1 MWAISKRKVG
11 NLIDRITESMHLD
24 TKKILTWYSYVLFIA
39 PLLFWAMIALRS
51 GASGQS
57 IRMMIMKQPMIA
69 ISTIVAIVDFILG
82 YYMLLNHKQF
92 LINRQTYRFL
102 MGSQMIAQL
111 FVGNL
116 LCVVLAILGFY
127 RARALK
133 KTQDGVSRVIIAIS
147 LTAAG
152 LLLASFMLILL
163 LEF

>member
-1 MWAISKRKVG
+1 
-11 NLIDRITESMHLD
+11 
-24 TKKILTWYSYVLFIA
+24 
-39 PLLFWAMIALRS
+39 
-51 GASGQS
+51 
-57 IRMMIMKQPMIA
+57 MMIMKQPMIA

-127 RARALK
+127 RAKALK

-163 LEF
+163 LEFQKSRGY

>member
-11 NLIDRITESMHLD
+11 NFIDRITESMHLD

-39 PLLFWAMIALRS
+39 PLLFWA
-51 GASGQS
+51 
-57 IRMMIMKQPMIA
+57 MIA

>member
-11 NLIDRITESMHLD
+11 DFIDRITENMHLNA
-24 TKKILTWYSYVLFIA
+24 KKILAWYSYVLFIA
-39 PLLFWAMIALRS
+39 PLWFWAMIVLRS

-82 YYMLLNHKQF
+82 YYMLLNRKQF
-92 LINRQTYRFL
+92 LVNRQTYRFL
-102 MGSQMIAQL
+102 MVSQMISQL
-111 FVGNL
+111 LVGNL
-116 LCVVLAILGFY
+116 LCVVLAILGCY
-127 RARALK
+127 KAKALK
-133 KTQDGVSRVIIAIS
+133 KTQDSVSRVVVAIS